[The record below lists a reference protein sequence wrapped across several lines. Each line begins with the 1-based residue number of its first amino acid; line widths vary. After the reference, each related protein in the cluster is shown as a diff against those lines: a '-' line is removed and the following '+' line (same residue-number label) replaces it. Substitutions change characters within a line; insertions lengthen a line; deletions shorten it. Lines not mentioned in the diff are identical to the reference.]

1 MKKKKQQ
8 AGKFKA
14 GFIAVIGSPNVGKS
28 TLINALVGQQ
38 VTVVS
43 PRPQTTRHKQLGI
56 LSRDDAQLVFI
67 DTPGLHAPRN
77 MLGNCMN
84 LIARETIKEADV
96 ILWVVDISHPLSD
109 EDYFIFSQL
118 KNIKF
123 KAKLILALNKNDLLA
138 CNISEVASQ
147 YQDLYPV
154 SAFVAISA
162 LYKDGLDELLKML
175 INYLPESEAY
185 YPTDQVTDLYERDI
199 SADFIRAAALILL
212 RDEVPHS
219 LAVQINEYS
228 ERESGLVYIR
238 ATLYAEKDS
247 QKGIIIGHQG
257 SMLKKIGSLARQSI
271 EEMIEQQVYLDL
283 HVTVLKNWRNNPSL
297 LSKMG
302 YKIKK
307 V

>member
-1 MKKKKQQ
+1 MKKKIQQ
-8 AGKFKA
+8 TRRYKA

-28 TLINALVGQQ
+28 TLINALIGQE
-38 VTVVS
+38 VAVVS
-43 PRPQTTRHKQLGI
+43 PRPQTTRHRQLGI

-67 DTPGLHAPRN
+67 DTPGLHVPRHL
-77 MLGNCMN
+77 LGNCLN

-96 ILWVVDISHPLSD
+96 ILWVVDISQPLSD
-109 EDYFIFSQL
+109 EDHFILSQL
-118 KNIKF
+118 QNIKSR
-123 KAKLILALNKNDLLA
+123 AKLILALNKKDLLTH
-138 CNISEVASQ
+138 NLNDGVGQ
-147 YQDLYPV
+147 YQDSYPV
-154 SAFVAISA
+154 SAFVVISA

-175 INYLPESEAY
+175 INHLPEGEAY

-271 EEMIEQQVYLDL
+271 EEMLEQQVYLDL
-283 HVTVLKNWRNNPSL
+283 HVTVMKNWRNNPSL
-297 LSKMG
+297 LNKMG
-302 YKIKK
+302 YKIEK